1 MTSSQI
7 EEEHFGFC
15 ARSICIIVAH
25 PTSCHSPTDSMP
37 VTNQGYKRKVVRQAL
52 IFALL
57 GWPVADLAVVVGL
70 LISGTAHASTSDWL
84 RMLFQVGLIGVLAGL
99 SVWALYRLTRST
111 LKL

>member
-1 MTSSQI
+1 
-7 EEEHFGFC
+7 
-15 ARSICIIVAH
+15 
-25 PTSCHSPTDSMP
+25 MP
-37 VTNQGYKRKVVRQAL
+37 VTNQSDKRKVARQAL
-52 IFALL
+52 IFAFL

-84 RMLFQVGLIGVLAGL
+84 RLLFQVGLIGVLAGL

>member
-1 MTSSQI
+1 M
-7 EEEHFGFC
+7 
-15 ARSICIIVAH
+15 
-25 PTSCHSPTDSMP
+25 
-37 VTNQGYKRKVVRQAL
+37 TNQTDKRKVARQVL

-70 LISGTAHASTSDWL
+70 RISGTAHASTSDWL